1 MRGEA
6 TRATGAAI
14 EALVGFATGLSYRDL
29 PSEVERFTRGIVLD
43 TLGATIQASSP
54 RYSAGRILAEFARIQ
69 GGTPESSIVGGGF
82 QTSCVQA
89 ALVNGTLGYYCD
101 VEPHHPGAI
110 MHGAAIVVPTAL
122 AVGERQGAS
131 GQDFLTAVVV
141 GIDVACRVASA
152 IDPTALYRRGM
163 HPSAL
168 AGAFGAAAAA
178 ARLLHL
184 DPEQFRSSLGLVGT
198 QASGLLA
205 WETDPSEHARPFNPG
220 MAGRN
225 GTTAALL
232 ASLGFG
238 GPPDIFEGPFNVLAA
253 FGERQPDGQIGRV
266 AELSRDLGKDFRIM
280 GFAIKLYSCCA
291 FLHPALDA
299 LLSILA
305 QHPLDP
311 EEVDKI
317 DLRFPTN
324 GTKLIDNNEL
334 KSHCA
339 QYIVPIALTDRRV
352 TIDDIL
358 RDRRTDPR
366 IAALAR
372 RVRVVPDD
380 KLDESFPTRYSTIVE
395 VTTRGGQTYRERVDY
410 ARGCPENP
418 ISLSEIRAKFTDLT
432 VPTIGS
438 DRSERIAGLVGQLDR
453 LDRLS
458 DLGAALCEPPL
469 T

>member
-1 MRGEA
+1 MSDEARG
-6 TRATGAAI
+6 TLGSAI
-14 EALVGFATGLSYRDL
+14 EALVGFARGLSYRDL
-29 PSEVERFTRGIVLD
+29 PPEVEQFARGIVLD
-43 TLGATIQASSP
+43 TFGAMVQASSP

-82 QTSCVQA
+82 KTSCVQA

-122 AVGERQGAS
+122 AVAERQGSS
-131 GQDFLTAVVV
+131 GQEFLAAVVA
-141 GIDVACRVASA
+141 GIDVACRVANA

-163 HPSAL
+163 HPSAV
-168 AGAFGAAAAA
+168 AGAFGTATAAAC
-178 ARLLHL
+178 LLRL
-184 DPEQFRSSLGLVGT
+184 DPGRFRSALGLVGT

-205 WETDPSEHARPFNPG
+205 WETDPSEHSRPFNPG
-220 MAGRN
+220 IAARN

-238 GPPDIFEGPFNVLAA
+238 GPPDIFEGRFNVLGA
-253 FGERQPDGQIGRV
+253 FGERQANGRIGRV
-266 AELSRDLGKDFRIM
+266 EELTRGLGKDYLIL

-291 FLHPALDA
+291 FLHPGLDA

-305 QHPLDP
+305 RHPVTP
-311 EEVDKI
+311 EDVERI
-317 DLRFPTN
+317 DVRFPTN

-339 QYIVPIALTDRRV
+339 QYIVPIAVLDHRV

-358 RDRRTDPR
+358 QDRRADPR
-366 IAALAR
+366 IAALSR
-372 RVRVVPDD
+372 RVQVVPDD
-380 KLDESFPTRYSTIVE
+380 DLDRTFPTRYATVVE
-395 VTTRGGQTYRERVDY
+395 VTTCDRQTLRERVDY

-418 ISLSEIRAKFTDLT
+418 ITLADIRAKFADLT
-432 VPTIGS
+432 FPTVGR
-438 DRSERIAGLVGQLDR
+438 DRSERIDDLVGQLDK
-453 LDRLS
+453 LDNLT
-458 DLGAALCEPPL
+458 DLVTALREPTL
-469 T
+469 G